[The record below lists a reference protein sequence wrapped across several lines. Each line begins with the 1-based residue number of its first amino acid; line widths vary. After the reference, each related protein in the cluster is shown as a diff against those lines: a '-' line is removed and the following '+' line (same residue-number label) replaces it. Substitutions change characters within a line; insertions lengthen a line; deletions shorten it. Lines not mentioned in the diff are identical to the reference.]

1 MPDLQID
8 KSKPSFSAR
17 FFKIATFV
25 VVVCLLNW
33 GGGWL
38 GHLVNIQIYP
48 SHEPILNLIIL
59 GSFLLYTLLVIMP
72 FMPGIEIGLTLMMF
86 LGGKGIF
93 LVYLCTLMALS
104 ISYAIGKHMPPHFL
118 AKFLDWLCLRK
129 ARDLVMQLQ
138 PLNAEE
144 RLALLSDKAPRKIV
158 PWLLRHHY
166 LALAILINLPGNAL
180 IGDGGGISLIAGM
193 SGIIT
198 YPKYIL
204 LLSVA
209 ILPVP
214 ILIYLNTYATAS

>member
-1 MPDLQID
+1 MYDTRIS
-8 KSKPSFSAR
+8 KSKPSYSAR
-17 FFKIATFV
+17 FFKIATFFV
-25 VVVCLLNW
+25 IVCLLNW

-48 SHEPILNLIIL
+48 SHEPILNFIIL

-72 FMPGIEIGLTLMMF
+72 FMPGIEIGLALMMF

-93 LVYLCTLMALS
+93 LVYLCTLIALS
-104 ISYAIGKHMPPHFL
+104 VSYAIGKHIPPHFL

-129 ARDLVMQLQ
+129 ARDLVLQLQ

-144 RLALLSDKAPRKIV
+144 RFALLNDKAPKKIV
-158 PWLLRHHY
+158 PWLLRHRY

-204 LLSVA
+204 LLSIA

-214 ILIYLNTYATAS
+214 IMIYLNTYATA